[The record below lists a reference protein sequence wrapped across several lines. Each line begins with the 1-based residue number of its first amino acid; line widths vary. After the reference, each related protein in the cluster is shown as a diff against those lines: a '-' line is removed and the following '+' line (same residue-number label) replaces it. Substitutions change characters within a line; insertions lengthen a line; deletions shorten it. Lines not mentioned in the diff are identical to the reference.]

1 MKEMINMW
9 RQNIKKEMEEITA
22 GIKERKNEVK
32 VEDIRNKKVILYGAG
47 IDGIKVLAEL
57 ENYQVEVIAFFD
69 IRADLLK
76 NIKDIPVFKP
86 DYNIVTENEK
96 AHIPVILTVKPF
108 KKVND
113 EIIKTLIEHGYK
125 NIIKATDMFD
135 FYSFTKKDI
144 SEFDRINSS
153 IIECAQLL
161 EDEESYK
168 IYKGFIASHATKQY
182 DTFST
187 PTQNTKYFDS
197 DFGENKGF
205 QRYIDCG
212 AFDGDSLRD
221 LNRLKGK
228 VEKVALFESDMS
240 TFKELLKM
248 IGNDS
253 QIYAEEMSLYPCGVW
268 SDTVKLRA
276 NNGMELNSHI
286 SDDGD
291 DIIQCVA
298 IDQVLKGFNP
308 TFVKIDV
315 EGAEYQALT
324 GARNTITENKPDI
337 VISLYHDLR
346 DIWELPLFIKSW
358 DLGYKFYIRVYGK
371 GGNATMLYAFS
382 E

>member
-1 MKEMINMW
+1 MW
-9 RQNIKKEMEEITA
+9 RQYIKKEMEEITA
-22 GIKERKNEVK
+22 RIKERKNEVK
-32 VEDIRNKKVILYGAG
+32 VEDIRNKKIILYGAG

-113 EIIKTLIEHGYK
+113 EIIKTLLEHGYK

-168 IYKGFIASHATKQY
+168 IYKGFIASHATRQY

-212 AFDGDSLRD
+212 AFDGDTLRD
-221 LNRLKGK
+221 LNQLKGK

>member
-1 MKEMINMW
+1 MINMW

-69 IRADLLK
+69 MRADLLK

-135 FYSFTKKDI
+135 FYSFTEKDI

-212 AFDGDSLRD
+212 AFDGDTLRD
-221 LNRLKGK
+221 LNQLKGK

>member
-1 MKEMINMW
+1 MINMW

-69 IRADLLK
+69 MRADLLK

-212 AFDGDSLRD
+212 AFDGDTLRD
-221 LNRLKGK
+221 LNQLKGK

>member
-69 IRADLLK
+69 MRADLLK

-96 AHIPVILTVKPF
+96 THIPVILTVKPF

-212 AFDGDSLRD
+212 AFDGDTLRD
-221 LNRLKGK
+221 LNQLKGK

>member
-1 MKEMINMW
+1 MW
-9 RQNIKKEMEEITA
+9 RQYVKKEMEEITA
-22 GIKERKNEVK
+22 RIKERKNEVK
-32 VEDIRNKKVILYGAG
+32 VEEIRNKKVILYGAG
-47 IDGIKVLAEL
+47 IDGIKVFAEL

-69 IRADLLK
+69 MRADLLK

-96 AHIPVILTVKPF
+96 AYIPVVLTVKPF
-108 KKVND
+108 KPVTD
-113 EIIKTLIEHGYK
+113 AITKTLVENGYK
-125 NIIKATDMFD
+125 NIIKATDMFE

-144 SEFDRINSS
+144 SEFDKINSS

-168 IYKGFIASHATKQY
+168 IYRGFIASHATKQY

-197 DFGENKGF
+197 DFDENKGY

-212 AFDGDSLRD
+212 AFDGDTLRD
-221 LNRLKGK
+221 LNQLKGK

-240 TFKELLKM
+240 TFKELLKT
-248 IGNDS
+248 IGDDS
-253 QIYAEEMSLYPCGVW
+253 QLYAGEMSLYPCGVW

-324 GARNTITENKPDI
+324 GARNTITENKPDM

>member
-1 MKEMINMW
+1 
-9 RQNIKKEMEEITA
+9 
-22 GIKERKNEVK
+22 
-32 VEDIRNKKVILYGAG
+32 
-47 IDGIKVLAEL
+47 
-57 ENYQVEVIAFFD
+57 
-69 IRADLLK
+69 
-76 NIKDIPVFKP
+76 
-86 DYNIVTENEK
+86 
-96 AHIPVILTVKPF
+96 
-108 KKVND
+108 
-113 EIIKTLIEHGYK
+113 
-125 NIIKATDMFD
+125 
-135 FYSFTKKDI
+135 
-144 SEFDRINSS
+144 
-153 IIECAQLL
+153 
-161 EDEESYK
+161 
-168 IYKGFIASHATKQY
+168 ATKQY
-182 DTFST
+182 ATFST

-197 DFGENKGF
+197 DFGENKGY

-212 AFDGDSLRD
+212 AFDGDTLRD
-221 LNRLKGK
+221 LNQLKGK

-324 GARNTITENKPDI
+324 GARNTITENKPDM

>member
-1 MKEMINMW
+1 MW
-9 RQNIKKEMEEITA
+9 RQYIKKEMEEITA

-69 IRADLLK
+69 MRADLLK
-76 NIKDIPVFKP
+76 KIKDIPVFKP

-168 IYKGFIASHATKQY
+168 IYKGFIASHAMRQY

-212 AFDGDSLRD
+212 AFNGDTLRD
-221 LNRLKGK
+221 LNQLKGK

-253 QIYAEEMSLYPCGVW
+253 QIYAEGMSLYPCGVW

-324 GARNTITENKPDI
+324 GARNTITENKPDM

>member
-1 MKEMINMW
+1 MW
-9 RQNIKKEMEEITA
+9 RQYVKKEMEEITA
-22 GIKERKNEVK
+22 RIKERKNEVK

-57 ENYQVEVIAFFD
+57 KNYQVEVIAFFD

-113 EIIKTLIEHGYK
+113 EIINTLLEHGYK

-161 EDEESYK
+161 EDEKSYK
-168 IYKGFIASHATKQY
+168 IYKGFIASHAMRQY

-212 AFDGDSLRD
+212 AFDGDTLRD
-221 LNRLKGK
+221 LNQLKGK

-240 TFKELLKM
+240 TFKELQKM

-324 GARNTITENKPDI
+324 GARNTITENKPDM

>member
-1 MKEMINMW
+1 MINMW
-9 RQNIKKEMEEITA
+9 RQYIKKEMEEITA
-22 GIKERKNEVK
+22 RIKERKNEVK

-69 IRADLLK
+69 MRADLLK

-168 IYKGFIASHATKQY
+168 IYKGFIASHATRQY

-212 AFDGDSLRD
+212 AFDGDTLRD
-221 LNRLKGK
+221 LNQLKGK

>member
-1 MKEMINMW
+1 MW
-9 RQNIKKEMEEITA
+9 RQYIKKEMEEITA
-22 GIKERKNEVK
+22 RIKERKNEVK

-47 IDGIKVLAEL
+47 IDGIKVLTEL

-113 EIIKTLIEHGYK
+113 EIINTLLEHGYK

-161 EDEESYK
+161 EDEKSYK
-168 IYKGFIASHATKQY
+168 IYKGFIASHAMRQY

-197 DFGENKGF
+197 DFSENKGF

-212 AFDGDSLRD
+212 AFDGDTLRD
-221 LNRLKGK
+221 LNQLKGK

-298 IDQVLKGFNP
+298 IDQVLQGFNP

-324 GARNTITENKPDI
+324 GARNTITENKPDM

>member
-1 MKEMINMW
+1 MINMW
-9 RQNIKKEMEEITA
+9 RQHIKEEMEEITA
-22 GIKERKNEVK
+22 WVKECKSEVR
-32 VEDIRNKKVILYGAG
+32 VEDISNRKVILYGAG
-47 IDGIKVLAEL
+47 IDGIKVLKEL
-57 ENYQVEVIAFFD
+57 EDYQVEVIAFFD
-69 IRADLLK
+69 MRADLLK

-86 DYNIVTENEK
+86 DYNIVTNTEK
-96 AHIPVILTVKPF
+96 ADTPVILTVKPF
-108 KKVND
+108 KPVND
-113 EIIKTLIEHGYK
+113 EIIKTLIENGYK

-135 FYSFTKKDI
+135 FYSFTEKDI
-144 SEFDRINSS
+144 SEFDRIKSS

-168 IYKGFIASHATKQY
+168 IYKGFITSHATKQY
-182 DTFST
+182 DTFSA

-197 DFGENKGF
+197 DFCENKGF

-228 VEKVALFESDMS
+228 VEKVALFESDMG
-240 TFKELLKM
+240 TFQELLKM
-248 IGNDS
+248 ISADS
-253 QIYAEEMSLYPCGVW
+253 QMYAEEMSLYPCGVW

-298 IDQVLKGFNP
+298 IDQVLKGFEP
-308 TFVKIDV
+308 TFLKIDV

-324 GARNTITENKPDI
+324 GARKTITENKPDM

-346 DIWELPLFIKSW
+346 DIWELPLFVNSW
-358 DLGYKFYIRVYGK
+358 DLGYKFYIRAYGK

-382 E
+382 G

>member
-1 MKEMINMW
+1 
-9 RQNIKKEMEEITA
+9 MEEITA
-22 GIKERKNEVK
+22 RIKERKNEVK
-32 VEDIRNKKVILYGAG
+32 VEDIRNKKIILYGAG

-113 EIIKTLIEHGYK
+113 EIIKTLLEHGYK

-168 IYKGFIASHATKQY
+168 IYKGFIASHATRQY

-212 AFDGDSLRD
+212 AFDGDTLRD
-221 LNRLKGK
+221 LNQLKGK

>member
-1 MKEMINMW
+1 MW
-9 RQNIKKEMEEITA
+9 KDNIQSEMEAITA
-22 GIKERKNEVK
+22 RIKECRCNVK
-32 VEDIRNKKVILYGAG
+32 VEDITSNRVILYGAG
-47 IDGIKVLAEL
+47 IDGIKVLKIL
-57 ENYQVEVIAFFD
+57 EDNNIEVIAFFD

-76 NIKDIPVFKP
+76 DIKGIPVYKP
-86 DYNIVTENEK
+86 DHNIVPEDEK
-96 AHIPVILTVKPF
+96 THIPVILTVKPF
-108 KKVND
+108 KPIYDVIT
-113 EIIKTLIEHGYK
+113 ETLIENGYK
-125 NIIKATDMFD
+125 NITKATDIFD
-135 FYSFTKKDI
+135 FYSFTENNL
-144 SEFDRINSS
+144 SEFDKINSS

-168 IYKGFIASHATKQY
+168 IYKGFITSHATKQY
-182 DTFST
+182 DTFAV
-187 PTQNTKYFDS
+187 PTENTKYFDS
-197 DFGENKGF
+197 DFKENRGF

-212 AFDGDSLRD
+212 AFDGDTLRD
-221 LNRLKGK
+221 LNQLKGK

-240 TFKELLKM
+240 TFKELLKT
-248 IGNDS
+248 IGDDS

-298 IDQVLKGFNP
+298 IDQVLRGFRP
-308 TFVKIDV
+308 TFLKIDV

-324 GARNTITENKPDI
+324 GARMTITENRPDM